1 LEEAVVPEYLEAD
14 IATLFDD
21 WQPGA
26 PPARLSAALF
36 DGALIV
42 MRGLEPVE
50 RLCRRARTLVEEA
63 FDTSDPVR
71 AETRMAPAA
80 FRQAAVRARR
90 AVEQDTDV
98 DQCWRDSLAAIGHE
112 PAACW
117 LDRIKLRVV
126 PSCKE
131 MHGRVIRPL
140 PPHRDTWGSGIMAQI
155 NWWLPLYPLDAR
167 RTMLLWPQMFRRPI
181 ANDSAGWDYE
191 ALIQGERK
199 DYPLLPIAAE
209 MPPDK
214 ALPVLIEP
222 GALLGFSAAHLHA
235 STTDASGLCR
245 FSIDTRSIW
254 ADDLSTGRGAPNV
267 DGCARRAHWEWFRR
281 PSPG

>member
-1 LEEAVVPEYLEAD
+1 MPEYLQPD
-14 IATLFDD
+14 IAPSFGD
-21 WQPGA
+21 WRPGA
-26 PPARLSAALF
+26 PPAELSAALF
-36 DGALIV
+36 DGALV
-42 MRGLEPVE
+42 VVRGLAPVK
-50 RLCRRARTLVEEA
+50 RLCRRVRTLVQEVFENP
-63 FDTSDPVR
+63 DPVR

-80 FRQAAVRARR
+80 FREAAVRARK
-90 AVEQDTDV
+90 AVQQDTIV
-98 DQCWRDSLAAIGHE
+98 DQCWRESLAAIGYD

-126 PSCKE
+126 PSSKA

-140 PPHRDTWGSGIMAQI
+140 PPHRDTWGSGIMAQV

-167 RTMLLWPQMFRRPI
+167 RTVLLWPDMFRRPI

-191 ALIQGERK
+191 ALIHGDRK
-199 DYPLLPIAAE
+199 DYPLLPIATQAPQE
-209 MPPDK
+209 
-214 ALPVLIEP
+214 AAVPVLIEP
-222 GALLGFSAAHLHA
+222 GCLLAFSAAHLHA

-254 ADDLSTGRGAPNV
+254 ADDLGAGRGAPDV

-281 PSPG
+281 PSPA